1 MKMKNVS
8 FVEKHVEKVVLGVGV
23 LFLLAV
29 IWFYAAFAQKIEVK
43 VGNQTTV
50 ATPGQIERLVQQETD
65 DLGRRLQNATPPEQ
79 LVNMQVPPYA
89 DELKTKITAPV
100 TTIARLPGPLG
111 ATGLDRTILGV
122 GGQGMDAAVKYNI
135 PKLPALEKPVARA
148 DFAVLA
154 EIDQP
159 RLRAAWL
166 RILNQEAP
174 GDFRY
179 VSVASAFDMGEWQK
193 SLRQGGQ
200 PRIPEEWWRGQ
211 LLVTEVTLERQTL
224 DPVTGKWGETKVVP
238 RIPTQS
244 GHAANQS
251 TLAPE
256 NVNSLLTRIRA
267 RQPMILR
274 PRLEPITFDRP
285 WFPPNIDP
293 DALSPRQREQA
304 REVLRVMRGI
314 EEQIERQIIGGNEI
328 ADDEE
333 VFTAPGTS
341 AGPAPMMMPPG
352 GFSEEFGMGTMP
364 PGMSGEGGT
373 TTDFNITVNPT
384 DSFETQLDELQKRLN
399 LVLEGKDL
407 TAVDAAAA
415 TAAATAAAAPTGPT
429 GPRDIRRLA
438 TSGARPSAGA
448 TPGSAAAP
456 REIGKLQ
463 IVVHDVTVQPG
474 STYRYRLKV
483 GVYNPLFRK
492 AGVAAEQRKEL
503 FDKLALV
510 TNATDWTEAI
520 SVDPEK
526 RFYLVSASPEQRE
539 SRWEVWRIHRGRWIN
554 QDFRVRPG
562 DPIGAVIDIRLPG
575 EMMSVQ
581 LDMSV
586 AAALV
591 DVQALDYTLGAT
603 QRALV
608 LNTGDGAL
616 FERIV
621 SRDRDDKARERLLR
635 SLPRPEV
642 QPQPGAQ
649 PGQPGGPPPQPGFGR
664 RPFPG
669 GPGAPG
675 MGEEEYVGEEFG
687 PGTGRGGR
695 QPRRP

>member
-8 FVEKHVEKVVLGVGV
+8 FVEKHVEKVVLCVGV

-50 ATPGQIERLVQQETD
+50 ASPGQIERLVQQETD
-65 DLGRRLQNATPPEQ
+65 DLARRLQNATPPDQ

-100 TTIARLPGPLG
+100 TSIARLPAPLG

-122 GGQGMDAAVKYNI
+122 GGQGLDVAVKYNV

-159 RLRAAWL
+159 RMRAAWL
-166 RILNQEAP
+166 KLLNQEAP

-224 DPVTGKWGETKVVP
+224 DPVTGKWGQTKTLP
-238 RIPTQS
+238 RIPTQA
-244 GHAANQS
+244 GYAANQS
-251 TLAPE
+251 TLPPE
-256 NVNSLLTRIRA
+256 NVNNLLTRMRA

-285 WFPPNIDP
+285 WFPPSIDP
-293 DALSPRQREQA
+293 DALTPRQREQA

-314 EEQIERQIIGGNEI
+314 EEQIERQIIGGGEI
-328 ADDEE
+328 ADDED
-333 VFTAPGTS
+333 VFTAPGAS
-341 AGPAPMMMPPG
+341 AAPSPMTQPG
-352 GFSEEFGMGTMP
+352 GFSEEFGTGAMP
-364 PGMSGEGGT
+364 QGMTGGSGPSL
-373 TTDFNITVNPT
+373 DFNITLNPT
-384 DSFETQLDELQKRLN
+384 DSSETQLDELQKRLN

-407 TAVDAAAA
+407 AAVDAAAA
-415 TAAATAAAAPTGPT
+415 ASATTAATTPTGPT
-429 GPRDIRRLA
+429 GTRDMRQLA
-438 TSGARPSAGA
+438 TGGTRPTTTT
-448 TPGSAAAP
+448 TPGSAAAAAP
-456 REIGKLQ
+456 REVGKLQ

-503 FDKLALV
+503 FDQLALV
-510 TNATDWTEAI
+510 ASATDWTDAI
-520 SVDPEK
+520 AVDPEK
-526 RFYLVSASPEQRE
+526 RFFLVSASPEQRE

-562 DPIGAVIDIRLPG
+562 DPIGAVIDVRMPG

-616 FERIV
+616 YERIV

-649 PGQPGGPPPQPGFGR
+649 PGQPGGPTNLPGLGGR
-664 RPFPG
+664 RPSPS
-669 GPGAPG
+669 APG
-675 MGEEEYVGEEFG
+675 MGEEEFGGGEFG
-687 PGTGRGGR
+687 PQPGQEGRP
-695 QPRRP
+695 PRRR